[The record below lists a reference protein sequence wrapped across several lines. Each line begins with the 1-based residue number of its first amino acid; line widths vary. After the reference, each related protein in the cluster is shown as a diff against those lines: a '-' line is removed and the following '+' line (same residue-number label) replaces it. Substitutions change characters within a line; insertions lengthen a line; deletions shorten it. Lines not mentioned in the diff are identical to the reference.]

1 MWVFEKPINRWPA
14 PFFVARGGFFPA
26 AARLRA
32 VLLTWLLLVLFSRRA
47 SHRPTQQPFVTT
59 RPRSTTNRHLGGA
72 SEMFSDEALDSFL
85 DATANLVRLVVLRD
99 QAGAAL
105 RSQTKGKAKAGKA
118 EQTPEMTKYL
128 ELVGEVSGKFK
139 YAVENGC
146 PMSLVREN
154 LQHFP
159 QEMILDILA

>member
-1 MWVFEKPINRWPA
+1 MFTEEAIDA
-14 PFFVARGGFFPA
+14 FLYA
-26 AARLRA
+26 
-32 VLLTWLLLVLFSRRA
+32 
-47 SHRPTQQPFVTT
+47 TQ
-59 RPRSTTNRHLGGA
+59 S
-72 SEMFSDEALDSFL
+72 
-85 DATANLVRLVVLRD
+85 LVRLSVLRD

-128 ELVGEVSGKFK
+128 ELVGEVSGKYK

-146 PMSLVREN
+146 PMSLIREN

-159 QEMILDILA
+159 QEMVLDILA